1 MLSDELL
8 ATAEAEAAKGYASFS
23 AWWETVSEDDGAALT
38 PRLKELTKEGSPDR
52 DCRDGG
58 HPVIEQGTDAWRL
71 QRCGLATA
79 SRFADVMA
87 TVKTGESAD
96 RRNYPRSFVRATY
109 RKARR
114 TYSNRAMLVGTEREP
129 DARALYQVRTRRLDE
144 AGFVRI
150 EGMAAGA
157 SPDGLIGDDGLL
169 EIKCPNWRRT
179 STILPCRS
187 ASAQR
192 RTSGRYRGRCSP
204 LAGHGAISCRIT
216 RSSRRVANR
225 HSPRAARPASAGKT
239 GNGARQV
246 PRRS

>member
-1 MLSDELL
+1 M
-8 ATAEAEAAKGYASFS
+8 
-23 AWWETVSEDDGAALT
+23 
-38 PRLKELTKEGSPDR
+38 
-52 DCRDGG
+52 
-58 HPVIEQGTDAWRL
+58 IEQGTDAWRL

-96 RRNYPRSFVRATY
+96 RRNYRAQLIVRATD
-109 RKARR
+109 RQARR
-114 TYSNRAMLVGTEREP
+114 DVQQPRHAG
-129 DARALYQVRTRRLDE
+129 RALSANRMPVRCIRSARGDWLT

-169 EIKCPNWRRT
+169 EIKCPNPATHIDYLR
-179 STILPCRS
+179 LPVGECP
-187 ASAQR
+187 R
-192 RTSGRYRGRCSP
+192 RTSGRYRGDAP

-216 RSSRRVANR
+216 RSS
-225 HSPRAARPASAGKT
+225 PASCKSSFAACATSKRWQT